1 MRSHLVFSAAVRTP
15 NRYML
20 CRSVSLLTRHLTD
33 CRDSFADRI
42 NSCLVMSAAQSQP
55 MPATWAAP
63 VADLP
68 LREAR

>member
-33 CRDSFADRI
+33 RRDSFADRI
-42 NSCLVMSAAQSQP
+42 NTCLVRSATQPHP
-55 MPATWAAP
+55 MPSRCALP
-63 VADLP
+63 ADLP

>member
-33 CRDSFADRI
+33 RRDSFADRI
-42 NSCLVMSAAQSQP
+42 NSCLLMSATDSHP
-55 MPATWAAP
+55 LPGRATPKA
-63 VADLP
+63 VSLP
-68 LREAR
+68 LPRAL

>member
-20 CRSVSLLTRHLTD
+20 CRSVSLLTRHLAD

-42 NSCLVMSAAQSQP
+42 NSCLVMSATQSHAR
-55 MPATWAAP
+55 PAGRALPAS
-63 VADLP
+63 DLP